1 MEKLKKP
8 AFAKGFGAAKKAV
21 VFLNGDLADLS
32 RIPQHIDKKT
42 LLVGCD
48 GGTAHIL
55 ALGLTPH
62 VVIGDFDS
70 ISPKVV
76 RALSAGGGSSSGGKG
91 RQIEYIRYPTDK
103 LFTDSELGVTLAMK
117 RRCKEIILAGVRG
130 TATDHFLGNIF
141 MLAKKKFAS
150 LDIKIIEG
158 REEILLVRT
167 RVRIKGS
174 KGDDLSLIAIG
185 QDAKGVSTKGLFY
198 PLKNAVLKS
207 GTAQGIRNKLTGK
220 YAEITIRKGPLL
232 VIHRVAAKRH

>member
-8 AFAKGFGAAKKAV
+8 TFAKGFGAAKKAV

-32 RIPQHIDKKT
+32 RVRRHIDKKT

-55 ALGLTPH
+55 SLGLTPH

-76 RALSAGGGSSSGGKG
+76 RALKHKKV
-91 RQIEYIRYPTDK
+91 EYFRYPTDK

-117 RRCKEIILAGVRG
+117 RGCKEIILAGVRG
-130 TATDHFLGNIF
+130 TATDHFVGNLF

-158 REEILLVRT
+158 QEEIMLVRT
-167 RVRIKGS
+167 RIRIKGS

-185 QDAKGVSTKGLFY
+185 QDAEGVSTKGLFY
-198 PLKNAVLKS
+198 PLKNATLKS

-220 YAEITIRKGPLL
+220 YAEITVRKGPLL
-232 VIHRVAAKRH
+232 VIHRFSVNRR

>member
-1 MEKLKKP
+1 MN
-8 AFAKGFGAAKKAV
+8 KKAV
-21 VFLNGDLADLS
+21 IFLNGDLADLS
-32 RIPQHIDKKT
+32 RVRRHIDKKT

-55 ALGLTPH
+55 SLGLTPH

-70 ISPKVV
+70 ISPKII
-76 RALSAGGGSSSGGKG
+76 RALTGKMV
-91 RQIEYIRYPTDK
+91 EYIQYPTDK

-117 RRCKEIILAGVRG
+117 RGCKEIILAGVRG
-130 TATDHFLGNIF
+130 TATDHFVGNLF

-158 REEILLVRT
+158 QEEIMLVRT
-167 RVRIKGS
+167 RIRIKGS

-198 PLKNAVLKS
+198 PLKNATLKS
-207 GTAQGIRNKLTGK
+207 GTAEGIRNKLTGK
-220 YAEITIRKGPLL
+220 YAEITVRKGPLL
-232 VIHRVAAKRH
+232 VIHRVTP

>member
-32 RIPQHIDKKT
+32 RIPQHINKKT

-55 ALGLTPH
+55 SLGLTPH

-76 RALSAGGGSSSGGKG
+76 RALKHKKV
-91 RQIEYIRYPTDK
+91 EYFRYPTDK

-117 RRCKEIILAGVRG
+117 RGCKEIILAGVRG
-130 TATDHFLGNIF
+130 TATDHFVGNLF

-150 LDIKIIEG
+150 LNIKVVEG
-158 REEILLVRT
+158 QEEIQLVRT
-167 RVRIKGS
+167 RIRIKGS

-198 PLKNAVLKS
+198 PLKNAVLTS

-220 YAEITIRKGPLL
+220 YAEITVRKGPLL
-232 VIHRVAAKRH
+232 VIHRVAAKRR

>member
-76 RALSAGGGSSSGGKG
+76 RALKHKKV
-91 RQIEYIRYPTDK
+91 EYFRYPTDK

-117 RRCKEIILAGVRG
+117 RGCKEIILAGVRG
-130 TATDHFLGNIF
+130 TATDHFVGNLF

-198 PLKNAVLKS
+198 PLKNAVLTS

-220 YAEITIRKGPLL
+220 YAEITVRKGPLL
-232 VIHRVAAKRH
+232 VIHRR

>member
-32 RIPQHIDKKT
+32 RIPQHINKKT

-55 ALGLTPH
+55 SLGLTPH

-76 RALSAGGGSSSGGKG
+76 RALKNKKV
-91 RQIEYIRYPTDK
+91 EYFRYPTDK

-117 RRCKEIILAGVRG
+117 RGCKEIILAGVRG
-130 TATDHFLGNIF
+130 TATDHFLGNLF

-185 QDAKGVSTKGLFY
+185 QDAEGVSTKGLFY
-198 PLKNAVLKS
+198 PLKNATLKS

-220 YAEITIRKGPLL
+220 YAEITVRKGPLL
-232 VIHRVAAKRH
+232 VIHRLTL

>member
-21 VFLNGDLADLS
+21 VFCNGDLADLS
-32 RIPQHIDKKT
+32 RVRKHIDKKT

-70 ISPKVV
+70 ISPKIV
-76 RALSAGGGSSSGGKG
+76 RALKGKDVE
-91 RQIEYIRYPTDK
+91 QYRYPTDK
-103 LFTDSELGVTLAMK
+103 LFTDSDLGVTLAMD
-117 RRCKEIILAGVRG
+117 RGCTEIILAGVRG

-150 LDIKIIEG
+150 LDLKIIEG
-158 REEILLVRT
+158 QEEILLVRT
-167 RVRIKGS
+167 RVRIRGM

-185 QDAKGVSTKGLFY
+185 TDARGVTTKGLFY
-198 PLKNAVLKS
+198 PLKNAVLQS
-207 GTAQGIRNKLTGK
+207 GTAQGIRNKMTGK
-220 YAEITIRKGPLL
+220 YAEITLKKGALL
-232 VIHRVAAKRH
+232 VIHRSY

>member
-32 RIPQHIDKKT
+32 RIPQHINKKT

-55 ALGLTPH
+55 SLGLTPH

-76 RALSAGGGSSSGGKG
+76 RALKHKKV
-91 RQIEYIRYPTDK
+91 EYFRYPTDK

-117 RRCKEIILAGVRG
+117 RGCKEIILAGVRG

-167 RVRIKGS
+167 RVRIKGK

-198 PLKNAVLKS
+198 PLKNATLKS
-207 GTAQGIRNKLTGK
+207 GTAQGIRNKLTGTH
-220 YAEITIRKGPLL
+220 AEITVRKGPLL
-232 VIHRVAAKRH
+232 VIHRLL

>member
-1 MEKLKKP
+1 MEKRMNP
-8 AFAKGFGAAKKAV
+8 AYKKAI
-21 VFLNGDLADLS
+21 VFCNGDLADLS
-32 RIPQHIDKKT
+32 RVRKHIDKKT

-70 ISPKVV
+70 ISPKIL
-76 RALSAGGGSSSGGKG
+76 RALTGKPV
-91 RQIEYIRYPTDK
+91 EYIRYPTDK
-103 LFTDSELGVTLAMK
+103 LFTDSDLGITLAAE
-117 RRCKEIILAGVRG
+117 RGCKEIILAGVRG
-130 TATDHFLGNIF
+130 TATDHFVGNLF

-167 RVRIKGS
+167 RIRIKGS

-185 QDAKGVSTKGLFY
+185 RDARGVSTKGLFY
-198 PLKNAVLKS
+198 LLKNAVLQS
-207 GTAQGIRNKLTGK
+207 GTAQGIRNKLTGT
-220 YAEITIRKGPLL
+220 YAEITVRKGPLL
-232 VIHRVAAKRH
+232 VIHRLTSREVIIWDDVGISTRLDS

>member
-32 RIPQHIDKKT
+32 RIPQHINKKT

-55 ALGLTPH
+55 SLGLTPH

-76 RALSAGGGSSSGGKG
+76 RALKHKKV
-91 RQIEYIRYPTDK
+91 EYFRYPTDK

-117 RRCKEIILAGVRG
+117 RGCKEIILAGVRG
-130 TATDHFLGNIF
+130 TATDHFVGNLF

-198 PLKNAVLKS
+198 PLKNAVLTS

-220 YAEITIRKGPLL
+220 YAEITVRKGPLL
-232 VIHRVAAKRH
+232 VIHRR

>member
-1 MEKLKKP
+1 MEKRMNP
-8 AFAKGFGAAKKAV
+8 AYKKAI
-21 VFLNGDLADLS
+21 VFCNGDLADLS
-32 RIPQHIDKKT
+32 RVRKHIDKKT

-70 ISPKVV
+70 ISPKIL
-76 RALSAGGGSSSGGKG
+76 RALTGKPV
-91 RQIEYIRYPTDK
+91 EYIRYPTDK
-103 LFTDSELGVTLAMK
+103 LFTDSDLGITLAAE
-117 RRCKEIILAGVRG
+117 RGCKEIILAGVRG
-130 TATDHFLGNIF
+130 TATDHFVGNLF

-167 RVRIKGS
+167 RIRIKGS

-185 QDAKGVSTKGLFY
+185 RDARGVSTKGLFY
-198 PLKNAVLKS
+198 LLKNAVLQS
-207 GTAQGIRNKLTGK
+207 GTAQGIRNKMTGK
-220 YAEITIRKGPLL
+220 YAEITVRKGPLL
-232 VIHRVAAKRH
+232 VIHRVGAKRR

>member
-32 RIPQHIDKKT
+32 RIPQHINKKT

-55 ALGLTPH
+55 SLGLTPH

-76 RALSAGGGSSSGGKG
+76 RALKHKKV
-91 RQIEYIRYPTDK
+91 EYFRYPTDK

-117 RRCKEIILAGVRG
+117 RGCKEIILAGVRG
-130 TATDHFLGNIF
+130 TATDHFVGNLF

-232 VIHRVAAKRH
+232 VIHRLTP